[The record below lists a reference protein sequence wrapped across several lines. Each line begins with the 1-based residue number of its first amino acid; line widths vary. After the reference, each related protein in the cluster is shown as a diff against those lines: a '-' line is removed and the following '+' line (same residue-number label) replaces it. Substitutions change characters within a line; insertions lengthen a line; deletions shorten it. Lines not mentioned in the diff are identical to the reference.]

1 MLSDDFKKIMYIL
14 IGSGK
19 KPLASYSVYK
29 SKSFITIT
37 ESMLKENKIT
47 KELKIIKQDEIN
59 IYSQEVNNI
68 SYIVLTTDKFS
79 LTAGAGCIES
89 LIKEIGP
96 LLQGRNFNKIKDYG
110 LNDELKE
117 KLKMKFEYFNEN
129 PDFISSEHETMK
141 NEITRNRDML
151 FKASESLNERGNILQ
166 YMENKAKI
174 LENDSYNYKEAS
186 KKFRETECTRKKH
199 IITYIVLGAIILGLI
214 ILIIVLALR

>member
-1 MLSDDFKKIMYIL
+1 MYSDDFKKILIIL

-19 KPLASYSVYK
+19 KPLANYSQYQ
-29 SKSFITIT
+29 SKEFVSIT
-37 ESMLKENKIT
+37 ESMLKGNKIT
-47 KELKIIKQDEIN
+47 KELKIIKQDEIH

-68 SYIVLTTDKFS
+68 SYIVLTTDKFA

-89 LIKEIGP
+89 LINEIGP

-129 PDFISSEHETMK
+129 PDFISSEHEAMK

-186 KKFRETECTRKKH
+186 KKFRETECTRKKN

>member
-1 MLSDDFKKIMYIL
+1 MYSDDFKKILIIL

-19 KPLASYSVYK
+19 KPLANYSQYQ
-29 SKSFITIT
+29 SKEFVSIT
-37 ESMLKENKIT
+37 ESMLKGNKIT
-47 KELKIIKQDEIN
+47 KELKIIKQDEIH

-68 SYIVLTTDKFS
+68 SYIVLTTDKFA

-89 LIKEIGP
+89 LINEIGP

-129 PDFISSEHETMK
+129 PDFISSEHEAMK

-174 LENDSYNYKEAS
+174 LENDSYNYKEAV
-186 KKFRETECTRKKH
+186 KKVRENECTRKKH
-199 IITYIVLGAIILGLI
+199 IITYIVLGTIILGLI

>member
-1 MLSDDFKKIMYIL
+1 MKCIFILKKSIIFPIL
-14 IGSGK
+14 YL
-19 KPLASYSVYK
+19 PL
-29 SKSFITIT
+29 
-37 ESMLKENKIT
+37 
-47 KELKIIKQDEIN
+47 IN
-59 IYSQEVNNI
+59 
-68 SYIVLTTDKFS
+68 S

-89 LIKEIGP
+89 LINEIGP

-129 PDFISSEHETMK
+129 PDFISSEHEAMK

-199 IITYIVLGAIILGLI
+199 IITYIVLGTIILGLI